1 MIRTGRLVL
10 AMLILTGAAPAFAQQ
25 WHVASVNGE
34 APDRT
39 VYFVDAAFRRTGTIV
54 RFSTQSIFESLT
66 DGRDFDRSVTQRR
79 GNCATMSSAIMRN
92 EYYARGRLLSSDPS
106 PGSEI
111 RHSEGTI
118 LYGVM
123 QIVCG
128 ARALDGSAVA
138 TPEANA
144 RAYFNRADK

>member
-1 MIRTGRLVL
+1 MTRFGRLVL
-10 AMLILTGAAPAFAQQ
+10 TTMLLAGATPALAQQ
-25 WHVASVNGE
+25 WHVASVSGD
-34 APDRT
+34 APDRS
-39 VYFVDAAFRRTGTIV
+39 VYFVDANFRRTGNVV
-54 RFSTQSIFESLT
+54 RFSTQSVFESLT

-79 GNCATMSSAIMRN
+79 GNCATMASTIMRN
-92 EYYARGRLLSSDPS
+92 DYYVDGRLLSSDPA

-111 RHSEGTI
+111 THREGTI

-128 ARALDGSAVA
+128 TRQVDGEPVA

-144 RAYFNRADK
+144 RAYFNRSPK